1 MDMRFWRGLAV
12 GALMGWVLTA
22 YGTRAM
28 EQLNPGG
35 TLARGAGRWGW
46 WRRTRRTQAAVSGRA
61 AGPGAA
67 VFNKAASENPSWVA
81 GTSALGY
88 GQPRRRVLRA
98 WRRREVLTAS
108 TTPIVTR
115 PPDQVFAARHPGAG
129 SSGLRTGQ
137 MAPQSRAE

>member
-1 MDMRFWRGLAV
+1 MRFWRGLTV
-12 GALMGWVLTA
+12 GALIGWALTA

-35 TLARGAGRWGW
+35 TLARRPGRWGW
-46 WRRTRRTQAAVSGRA
+46 WSRTRRTQAAV
-61 AGPGAA
+61 PGAA
-67 VFNKAASENPSWVA
+67 VFNKAASENPSWAA

-98 WRRREVLTAS
+98 WRRREVLAAS
-108 TTPIVTR
+108 TAPIVTR
-115 PPDQVFAARHPGAG
+115 PPDQVFAARRPGAG

-137 MAPQSRAE
+137 MNPQSRAE